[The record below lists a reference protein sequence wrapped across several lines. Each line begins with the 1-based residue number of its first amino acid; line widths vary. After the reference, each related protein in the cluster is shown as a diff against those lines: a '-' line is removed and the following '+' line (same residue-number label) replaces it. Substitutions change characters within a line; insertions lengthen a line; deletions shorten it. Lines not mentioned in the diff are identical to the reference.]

1 MNTTILLPARPY
13 VENETPT
20 KADIIIESLHPGYG
34 VTIGNAMRRVL
45 FSSLPGAAVTRVK
58 IQGINHEFS
67 TIPGVLEDVLLIVL
81 NLKQLRFKMYSEES
95 ETILFEAKGECE
107 IKAGDIKTS
116 SNLEIINKDLHIA
129 TLTKK
134 SAIFSIELTV
144 ERGVGYRPKE
154 VIESQRLEAGAI
166 VLDAIFTPIR
176 KVSYHVENM
185 RVGTETDYNKL
196 IMSIDTDG
204 TITPRDAFTTA
215 LEILVGQLN
224 ELRSFGE
231 KGEILT
237 TLHERKKEVE
247 TASSDNDTDY
257 GSILLEDVKLS
268 SHTLNALS
276 RAGFTKL
283 GDVARKTEAEL
294 RELDGVGEKAM
305 QEIHRELGNFGLTL
319 NPED

>member
-1 MNTTILLPARPY
+1 MNTTILLPSRPY

-20 KADIIIESLHPGYG
+20 KADVIIEGLHPGYG

-58 IQGINHEFS
+58 IQSVNHEFS

-81 NLKQLRFKMYSEES
+81 NLKQLRFKMFSEES
-95 ETILFEAKGECE
+95 ETFLFEAKGECE
-107 IKAGDIKTS
+107 VKAGDIKTS
-116 SNLEIINKDLHIA
+116 SNLEIVNKDLHIA

-134 SAIFSIELTV
+134 TALLSIEITV

-154 VIESQRLEAGAI
+154 VIESQRLEAGVI

-204 TITPRDAFTTA
+204 TITPRDAFTSA
-215 LEILVGQLN
+215 LEILIGQLG

-231 KGEILT
+231 KGEILAV
-237 TLHERKKEVE
+237 LPERKAEAVSE
-247 TASSDNDTDY
+247 AVIDDTDY
-257 GSILLEDVKLS
+257 GNILLEDVKLS
-268 SHTLNALS
+268 SHTLNALT

-283 GDVARKTEAEL
+283 GDVARKTETEL
-294 RELDGVGEKAM
+294 RDLDGVGEKAM

-319 NPED
+319 TQED

>member
-1 MNTTILLPARPY
+1 MNTTILLPSRPY

-20 KADIIIESLHPGYG
+20 KADIIIEGLHPGYG

-45 FSSLPGAAVTRVK
+45 FSSLPGAAVTRIK
-58 IQGINHEFS
+58 IQSVNHEFS

-95 ETILFEAKGECE
+95 ETFLFEAKGECE
-107 IKAGDIKTS
+107 VKAGDIKTS
-116 SNLEIINKDLHIA
+116 SNLEIINTDLHIA

-134 SAIFSIELTV
+134 SALLSIEITV

-154 VIESQRLEAGAI
+154 VIESQRLEAGVI

-204 TITPRDAFTTA
+204 TITPRDAFTSA
-215 LEILVGQLN
+215 LEILIGQLG
-224 ELRSFGE
+224 ELRVFGE
-231 KGEILT
+231 KGEVLSVLP
-237 TLHERKKEVE
+237 LHKEELVPV
-247 TASSDNDTDY
+247 ASNDDTDY
-257 GSILLEDVKLS
+257 GNILLEDVKLS
-268 SHTLNALS
+268 SHTLNALA

-283 GDVARKTEAEL
+283 GDVARKTETEL
-294 RELDGVGEKAM
+294 RDLDGVGEKAM

-319 NPED
+319 AQED

>member
-1 MNTTILLPARPY
+1 MNTTILLPSRPY
-13 VENETPT
+13 VENETST
-20 KADIIIESLHPGYG
+20 KADVIIESLHPGYG

-67 TIPGVLEDVLLIVL
+67 TVPGVLEDVLLIVL

-107 IKAGDIKTS
+107 VKAGDIKTS
-116 SNLEIINKDLHIA
+116 SNLEIINTDLHIA

-134 SAIFSIELTV
+134 TATLSIELTV

-154 VIESQRLEAGAI
+154 VIESQRLEAGVI

-204 TITPRDAFTTA
+204 TITPRDAFTSA
-215 LEILVGQLN
+215 LEILIGQLS
-224 ELRSFGE
+224 ELRAFGE
-231 KGEILT
+231 KGEVLSILP
-237 TLHERKKEVE
+237 ERKEVSAPV
-247 TASSDNDTDY
+247 ASDDTDY
-257 GSILLEDVKLS
+257 GNILLEDVKLS
-268 SHTLNALS
+268 SHTLNALT

-283 GDVARKTEAEL
+283 GDVARKTETEL
-294 RELDGVGEKAM
+294 RDLDGVGEKAM

-319 NPED
+319 TQEE

>member
-1 MNTTILLPARPY
+1 MNTTILLPSRPY
-13 VENETPT
+13 VENEDSA
-20 KADIIIESLHPGYG
+20 KADIIVEGLHPGYG
-34 VTIGNAMRRVL
+34 VTIGNAIRRVL

-67 TIPGVLEDVLLIVL
+67 TVPGVLEDVLLIVL
-81 NLKQLRFKMYSEES
+81 NLKQLRFKMYSEEP

-107 IKAGDIKTS
+107 VTAGDIKTS
-116 SNLEIINKDLHIA
+116 SNIEIVNKDLHIA

-134 SAIFSIELTV
+134 SALLSLELTV

-154 VIESQRLEAGAI
+154 VIESQRLEAGVI

-196 IMSIDTDG
+196 IISISTDG
-204 TITPRDAFTTA
+204 TISPRDAFTEA
-215 LEILVGQLN
+215 LGVLVGQLG
-224 ELRSFGE
+224 ELREFGQ
-231 KGEILT
+231 KGEVLSV
-237 TLHERKKEVE
+237 LPERKQESS
-247 TASSDNDTDY
+247 TQASDDTDY
-257 GSILLEDVKLS
+257 GNILLEDVKFS
-268 SHTLNALS
+268 SHSLNALT
-276 RAGFTKL
+276 RAGFKTL
-283 GDVARKTEAEL
+283 GDVAHKTETEL

-319 NPED
+319 IKEN